1 MKKKGGGGGGGKYN
15 SGGGSSKGRI
25 GVKRADNMNTKKKP
39 TSSTQSSNWKQQNKV
54 SKKIAIENKNNEKQ
68 MQHPIASVGLT
79 GEAHNVMKEALRA
92 SNSASNLLLWGTGDD
107 NIGINTINTNNN
119 SPIENIEKNN
129 TKKTTSSFNK
139 RTYNNRRSC
148 PDLQPPPKITND
160 DSMGPMGDQR
170 RGLPVYSYKK
180 QLLKT
185 IANNRVTV
193 VEGETGK

>member
-1 MKKKGGGGGGGKYN
+1 MKKKKGGGGGKCN
-15 SGGGSSKGRI
+15 SGGSSSKGRI
-25 GVKRADNMNTKKKP
+25 GVKRADNMNNAKKK
-39 TSSTQSSNWKQQNKV
+39 QSSNWKQQNKV
-54 SKKIAIENKNNEKQ
+54 SKQIAIENKKKNESKQ
-68 MQHPIASVGLT
+68 IMQQQHPITSVGLT

-107 NIGINTINTNNN
+107 NIGVSNTNNN
-119 SPIENIEKNN
+119 SPIIEKNEKKN
-129 TKKTTSSFNK
+129 TIKTTSSFNK

-148 PDLQPPPKITND
+148 PDLQPPPKIMND

-170 RGLPVYSYKK
+170 RGLPVYSYKE